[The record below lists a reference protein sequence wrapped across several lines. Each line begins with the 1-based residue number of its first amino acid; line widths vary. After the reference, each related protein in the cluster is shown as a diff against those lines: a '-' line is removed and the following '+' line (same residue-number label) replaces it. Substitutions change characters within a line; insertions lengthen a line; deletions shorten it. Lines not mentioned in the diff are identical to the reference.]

1 MAQSDHRVVHYTMIE
16 RLLVEFPV
24 SKRRW
29 LYAGF
34 VTVSVLALI
43 GLMMATLASEGLSVA
58 EIVMVGFFAITL
70 PWLVIGFW
78 NAMLGLLLMR
88 FAKDPVAAVN
98 PMAGSF
104 DRDQPITAST
114 AIVSCIRNEDT
125 ATVARNLDGMLA
137 GLAQSGMSR
146 REKFALYVLSD
157 TSRDDIAAEEENVFL
172 DLKTRWRHDFEVVYR
187 RRPSNPGFKAG
198 NIRDFCRR
206 WGSLHD
212 YMLVL
217 DADSYMSADAALK
230 LVRMMQSHP
239 KAGILQS
246 LVVGLP
252 TMSAFARV
260 FQYGMR
266 LGMRSYTIG
275 SAWWQGDCGPYWG
288 HNALIRLEPFIEACE
303 LPLLPGKGPL
313 SGTVLSHDQL
323 EATFMRRAGYDVR
336 VVPEEDGSFEE
347 NPTSLPEFI
356 RRDLRWCQGNLQ
368 YLKLLRLP
376 GLKLVSRWQLVL
388 AILMFIGS
396 PAWMFFMFTSAMVT
410 IFSTDTS
417 ITFDRT
423 MGLTTLAV
431 VMSMVFAPKIV
442 TVIDILS
449 RRDLRKAF
457 GGPVGILASTFVEI
471 IFSALLAPIMAV
483 AHTIFIGG
491 LMVGHKIGWS
501 AQQRDA
507 KDISIGFAVAR
518 LWPQTVFGLL
528 GAAFIAFYAS
538 GALLFALPVILGPL
552 LAVPFAMTS
561 SSSRFGRWF
570 LASRLWR
577 IPEETATPPALLSL
591 NLPAL
596 PGAEAATA
604 ADVAASGEAEA
615 TPIVPGE

>member
-1 MAQSDHRVVHYTMIE
+1 MIE

-24 SKRRW
+24 SNRRW
-29 LYAGF
+29 LFAGL
-34 VTVSVLALI
+34 VVLSVLGLI
-43 GLMMATLASEGLSVA
+43 SLMMATLASQGLSIA
-58 EIVMVGFFAITL
+58 ELFMIGFFAITL

-78 NAMLGLLLMR
+78 NAILGLLLMR

-98 PMAGSF
+98 PMVSAL
-104 DRDQPITAST
+104 DADLPIKAST
-114 AIVSCIRNEDT
+114 AILSCIRNEDT
-125 ATVARNLDGMLA
+125 ATVSRNLDSMLA
-137 GLAQSGMSR
+137 GLAQAGMSR
-146 REKFALYVLSD
+146 REKFTLYVLSD
-157 TSRDDIAAEEENVFL
+157 TSEADIALEEERVFE

-187 RRPSNPGFKAG
+187 RRSSNPGFKAG
-198 NIRDFCRR
+198 NIRDFCQR

-212 YMLVL
+212 FMLVL
-217 DADSYMSADAALK
+217 DADSYMSSDAVLK

-252 TMSAFARV
+252 TTSAFARV

-288 HNALIRLEPFIEACE
+288 HNALIRLEPFIDSCE
-303 LPLLPGKGPL
+303 LPHLSGKGPL

-368 YLKLLRLP
+368 YLKLMTLP

-388 AILMFIGS
+388 AILMFVGS
-396 PAWMFFMFTSAMVT
+396 PAWMLFMFTSALVT
-410 IFSTDTS
+410 MFSNDTS

-423 MGLTTLAV
+423 MGITTLIV

-442 TVIDILS
+442 TVVDILS
-449 RRDLRKAF
+449 RKDLRKAF
-457 GGPVGILASTFVEI
+457 GGPLGILGSTLVEI

-483 AHTIFIGG
+483 AHTIFIAG
-491 LMVGHKIGWS
+491 LIFGRKIGWS

-507 KDISIGFAVAR
+507 SDISIGFAAAR
-518 LWPQTVFGLL
+518 LWPQTLFGLL
-528 GAAFIAFYAS
+528 GAAFIGFYAS

-552 LAVPFAMTS
+552 LAIPFAMTS
-561 SSSRFGRWF
+561 ASSRFGRWF
-570 LASRLWR
+570 MASGFWR
-577 IPEETATPPALLSL
+577 IPEETATPTSLLSL

-596 PGAEAATA
+596 PGATEAMAG
-604 ADVAASGEAEA
+604 DVTVVGESEA
-615 TPIVPGE
+615 PTIVPGE